1 MFEMKSEKEN
11 MGVLKVACIGKTASY
26 WKNNLPDD
34 AQKFFLE
41 GDPTDDTTWN
51 TAVDVGFIIADS
63 REDGALEAFKAAIDT
78 MGKRDAVLFPMLISD
93 GSITLDVP
101 FMNLDIN
108 KFSCVPEAYDYIY
121 MAVKATYEI
130 VDSFGIIEL
139 DFDDL
144 RAVFADKKELIFE
157 MGEATGGNAAQV
169 ACEDALRKISAL
181 WGDVSSVKG
190 VLLNVIG
197 REENMSMFEVH
208 EASVALTDWL
218 DENANIIW
226 GASVDDT
233 LGDKIRVC
241 LWMAR

>member
-1 MFEMKSEKEN
+1 MKIEKN
-11 MGVLKVACIGKTASY
+11 NKGVLKVACIGKTASY
-26 WKNNLPDD
+26 WKNNLPDE
-34 AQKFFLE
+34 AQKFLLE
-41 GDPTDDTTWN
+41 ADPTDDTAWD

-93 GSITLDVP
+93 GSIKLDVP

-108 KFSCVPEAYDYIY
+108 KFGCEPEAYDCIY
-121 MAVKATYEI
+121 MAVKSTYEI
-130 VDSFGIIEL
+130 VDSFGLVVL

-144 RAVFADKKELIFE
+144 RAVFADQKELIFE
-157 MGEATGGNAAQV
+157 MGEAAGENAAQA

-181 WGDVSSVKG
+181 WSDASSVKG

-218 DENANIIW
+218 DEKANIIW
-226 GASVDDT
+226 GASVDDS

>member
-11 MGVLKVACIGKTASY
+11 LGVLKVACIGKTASY
-26 WKNNLPDD
+26 WKNSLPDD

-41 GDPTDDTTWN
+41 GDPTDDATWD

-63 REDGALEAFKAAIDT
+63 REAGAVDAFKAAIDI
-78 MGKRDAVLFPMLISD
+78 MAKRGAVLFPMLISD
-93 GSITLDVP
+93 GSIKLDVP
-101 FMNLDIN
+101 FLDIDIN
-108 KFSCVPEAYDYIY
+108 KFTCEPEAYDYIY
-121 MAVKATYEI
+121 IAVKSTYDI
-130 VDSFGIIEL
+130 IYSFGLVMI

-144 RAVFADKKELIFE
+144 RTVFANHQELIFE
-157 MGEATGGNAAQV
+157 MGEAVGGNAAQV
-169 ACEDALRKISAL
+169 ACEDALRKISVL

-190 VLLNVIG
+190 VLLNVVG

-208 EASVALTDWL
+208 EASVALSDRL
-218 DENANIIW
+218 NEEANIIW